1 MKAIEVKA
9 TVNELG
15 QLSLDKPL
23 SLRRRSRVR
32 VIILTQEK
40 YVEDYVEDEELYEPA
55 SESFRQG
62 WYDAIIGNTVPVS
75 QLWEGI
81 YEE

>member
-9 TVNELG
+9 TVDELG

-23 SLRRRSRVR
+23 RLRKFSRVR
-32 VIILTQEK
+32 VIVLIQEK
-40 YVEDYVEDEELYEPA
+40 YVEDCVEDGELYEPA

-62 WYDAIIGNTVPVS
+62 WYDAITGNTVPVS

-81 YEE
+81 YEG